1 MKEKINFRFLFI
13 GLLSILLTAVSFT
26 LVFYSAFQEQVKEDL
41 QNSAGII
48 AKNDDFLTDPNRL
61 AIYGSDQMRIT
72 LISPDGQIQYESR
85 ADESRMDNHLSRPE
99 IQSALQ
105 NGSGEAMRQSSTLGY
120 DTYYYALRLQ
130 NGSILR
136 VSMEIR
142 NMYSIFE
149 KALPMVIVIGFLI
162 LLISIVLSSLLTKQ
176 LIKPIEAM
184 AQHMDTME
192 ENTPYKELIPFVRTI
207 KEQQKK
213 KMETAK
219 MRQEFTA
226 NVSHELKTPLTSIS
240 GYAEMIE
247 TGLAK
252 PEDIPVFAEKIHSE
266 SQRLL
271 ELIGDIMKLSEL
283 DEGKKDLFFER
294 IDLAQV
300 VQETKA
306 RLQLQSQKAQV
317 SIVTEGETAPVNGN
331 LKLLNELAFNL
342 CDNAIRYNH
351 PGGTVTMRTAC
362 QEGRVLLVVSDT
374 GIGIA
379 PDYQDRVFERF
390 YRVDKS
396 RSKETGGTGLG
407 LAIVKHIAIQHQ
419 ALLSMDSK
427 PGIGTTITVSFPL
440 FHDPKEQAV
449 P

>member
-26 LVFYSAFQEQVKEDL
+26 LVFYSAFQEQTKEDL

-379 PDYQDRVFERF
+379 PDHQDRVFERF

-440 FHDPKEQAV
+440 FHDLKEQAV

>member
-1 MKEKINFRFLFI
+1 MEEKINFRFLFI
-13 GLLSILLTAVSFT
+13 GLLSILLTAVSIT
-26 LVFYSAFQEQVKEDL
+26 MVFHNAFQEQAKEDL
-41 QNSAGII
+41 QNSAAII
-48 AKNDDFLTDPNRL
+48 AKSTLFLSDPEQLAEYSNDKL
-61 AIYGSDQMRIT
+61 RIT
-72 LISPDGQIQYESR
+72 LIASDGQVQYESS
-85 ADESRMDNHLSRPE
+85 ADEAQMENHLSRPE
-99 IQSALQ
+99 IQAALQ
-105 NGSGEAMRQSSTLGY
+105 SGSGESLRQSTTLGY

-130 NGSILR
+130 DGKVLR
-136 VSMEIR
+136 VAIEIR

-149 KALPMVIVIGFLI
+149 KALPSVILIGFLI
-162 LLISIVLSSLLTKQ
+162 LLVSVLLSSLLTKR
-176 LIKPIEAM
+176 LIKPIEVM

-213 KMETAK
+213 KMETAQ

-247 TGLAK
+247 TGIAK

-283 DEGKKDLFFER
+283 DEGRKDLFFEQ
-294 IDLAQV
+294 IDLLQV
-300 VQETKA
+300 AQETQN
-306 RLQLQSQKAQV
+306 RLQLQAQRAEV
-317 SIVTEGETAPVNGN
+317 SVTVEGVPAPVNGN

-351 PGGTVTMRTAC
+351 PGGSVAMRTVC
-362 QEGRVLLVVSDT
+362 EEGRAMLIVSDN

-379 PDYQDRVFERF
+379 PDYQSRVFERF

-407 LAIVKHIAIQHQ
+407 LAIVKHIAIQHH
-419 ALLSMDSK
+419 ALLSLNSK
-427 PGIGTTITVSFPL
+427 PGEGTKITVSFPL
-440 FHDPKEQAV
+440 FQKAADCQQQ
-449 P
+449 

>member
-26 LVFYSAFQEQVKEDL
+26 LVFYSAFQEQAKEDL

-149 KALPMVIVIGFLI
+149 KALPMVIVIGFLT

-226 NVSHELKTPLTSIS
+226 NVSHELKTPLAVIQNYGTMLQQP
-240 GYAEMIE
+240 GLTEEKRLEYARSV
-247 TGLAK
+247 TDSARRLASLVTNILK
-252 PEDIPVFAEKIHSE
+252 LNK
-266 SQRLL
+266 L
-271 ELIGDIMKLSEL
+271 ENQQIFPAVSVYNLSEQL
-283 DEGKKDLFFER
+283 CESLLQFEPVWEKQGIEIDVNLAEGVR
-294 IDLAQV
+294 ISADAELLSLV
-300 VQETKA
+300 W
-306 RLQLQSQKAQV
+306 
-317 SIVTEGETAPVNGN
+317 NN
-331 LKLLNELAFNL
+331 LLSNAFKFT
-342 CDNAIRYNH
+342 RQ
-351 PGGTVTMRTAC
+351 GGTVGVILTADS
-362 QEGRVLLVVSDT
+362 QYATVQISDT
-374 GIGIA
+374 GCGMSPEVGAHIFEKF
-379 PDYQDRVFERF
+379 YQGDA
-390 YRVDKS
+390 S
-396 RSKETGGTGLG
+396 HATQGNGLG
-407 LAIVKHIAIQHQ
+407 LALVKRVVDIMGGEICVESA
-419 ALLSMDSK
+419 
-427 PGIGTTITVSFPL
+427 PGVGSTFTVKIRRNCHEGL
-440 FHDPKEQAV
+440 EQDL
-449 P
+449 

>member
-26 LVFYSAFQEQVKEDL
+26 LVFYSAFQEQAKEDL

-192 ENTPYKELIPFVRTI
+192 ENTPYKELIP
-207 KEQQKK
+207 
-213 KMETAK
+213 
-219 MRQEFTA
+219 
-226 NVSHELKTPLTSIS
+226 
-240 GYAEMIE
+240 
-247 TGLAK
+247 
-252 PEDIPVFAEKIHSE
+252 
-266 SQRLL
+266 
-271 ELIGDIMKLSEL
+271 
-283 DEGKKDLFFER
+283 
-294 IDLAQV
+294 
-300 VQETKA
+300 
-306 RLQLQSQKAQV
+306 
-317 SIVTEGETAPVNGN
+317 
-331 LKLLNELAFNL
+331 
-342 CDNAIRYNH
+342 
-351 PGGTVTMRTAC
+351 
-362 QEGRVLLVVSDT
+362 
-374 GIGIA
+374 
-379 PDYQDRVFERF
+379 
-390 YRVDKS
+390 
-396 RSKETGGTGLG
+396 
-407 LAIVKHIAIQHQ
+407 
-419 ALLSMDSK
+419 
-427 PGIGTTITVSFPL
+427 
-440 FHDPKEQAV
+440 
-449 P
+449 

>member
-26 LVFYSAFQEQVKEDL
+26 LVFYSAFQEQTKEDL

-427 PGIGTTITVSFPL
+427 PGVGTTITVSFPL

>member
-26 LVFYSAFQEQVKEDL
+26 LVFYSAFQEQAKEDL

-149 KALPMVIVIGFLI
+149 KALPMVIVIGFLT

-379 PDYQDRVFERF
+379 PDHQDRVFERF

-440 FHDPKEQAV
+440 FHDLKEQAV

>member
-149 KALPMVIVIGFLI
+149 KALPMVIVIGFLT

-379 PDYQDRVFERF
+379 PDHQDRVFERF

-440 FHDPKEQAV
+440 FHDLKEQAV

>member
-26 LVFYSAFQEQVKEDL
+26 LVFYSAFQEQAKEDL

-379 PDYQDRVFERF
+379 PDHQDRVFERF

-440 FHDPKEQAV
+440 FHDLKEQAV

>member
-440 FHDPKEQAV
+440 FHDLKEQAV